1 MATKTFSSR
10 VSEPNLAYMDALVR
24 AEFGMSYGQY
34 CGSVLIDAVRSGEKL
49 PRPRKADEAA
59 QRAAAVE
66 NMKAFSLERRNAEV
80 GGMSDDEIKQLIVSR
95 YE

>member
-34 CGSVLIDAVRSGEKL
+34 CGSVRSGEKL

-66 NMKAFSLERRNAEV
+66 NMKAFSLEQRNAEV
-80 GGMSDDEIKQLIVSR
+80 GGMSDDEIKQLIASR